1 MTPHA
6 EPALSSHD
14 TSTGSWSA
22 RYATTLRAQLA
33 QAAPE
38 LDVAI
43 ESDRIGLTI
52 SGAGWAIHAVDGAP
66 DGERYL
72 SLMAMRGMH
81 TGAFELAIRALCLA
95 MDVSERQVHEISML
109 GE

>member
-1 MTPHA
+1 MAPQA
-6 EPALSSHD
+6 ESTFPSQD
-14 TSTGSWSA
+14 TSTSRWSA
-22 RYATTLRAQLA
+22 RYAATLREQLSEV
-33 QAAPE
+33 APD
-38 LDVAI
+38 LDISI

-52 SGAGWAIHAVDGAP
+52 SGAGWAIHAVNGEP
-66 DGERYL
+66 NGERYL

-95 MDVSERQVHEISML
+95 MDVSERQVHEAPMI